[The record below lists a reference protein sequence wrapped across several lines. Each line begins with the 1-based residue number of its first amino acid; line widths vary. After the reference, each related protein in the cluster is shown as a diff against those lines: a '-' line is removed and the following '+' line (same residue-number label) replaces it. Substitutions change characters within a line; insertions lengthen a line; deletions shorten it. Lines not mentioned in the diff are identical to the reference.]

1 MSDRRILYSAQNVID
16 FFEGTFNI
24 PCDGPKSDIEGFED
38 DGSDCS
44 DVDEPVFSGFCPR
57 VPVHRSRHKERN
69 NTLQ

>member
-24 PCDGPKSDIEGFED
+24 PCDGAESDIEGFED

-44 DVDEPVFSGFCPR
+44 DVDEPVFSEAEDDEIILPRCPNEE
-57 VPVHRSRHKERN
+57 SC
-69 NTLQ
+69 LIC